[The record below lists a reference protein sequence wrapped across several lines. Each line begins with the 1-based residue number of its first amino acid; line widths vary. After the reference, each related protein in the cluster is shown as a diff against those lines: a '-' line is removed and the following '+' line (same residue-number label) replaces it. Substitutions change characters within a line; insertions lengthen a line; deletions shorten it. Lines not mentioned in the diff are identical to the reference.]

1 MLSPTAWRNSGIV
14 FWPRRN
20 WSQFVFRRFCSL
32 LVSLLTC
39 RTSGSPSL
47 ILSSSVSADNWS
59 IWIHWIVCHR
69 PGCLCPTSRLKPLF
83 QDSQMLFVRCP
94 SSTVVWW
101 TFQVTSGNL
110 GSPVLLIRNMPPTI
124 RDLNGPDV
132 RWVEGGGNHPT
143 HLIWTGGGG
152 GGMSRGGNVLC

>member
-1 MLSPTAWRNSGIV
+1 MYINLYKNLMLSPTAWRNSGIV

-101 TFQVTSGNL
+101 TFQVSSGNL
-110 GSPVLLIRNMPPTI
+110 GSPVLLIRNMPPTL
-124 RDLNGPDV
+124 RDLNGPLTYV
-132 RWVEGGGNHPT
+132 KSR
-143 HLIWTGGGG
+143 GGGG
-152 GGMSRGGNVLC
+152 GGIILPT